1 MKEIWQH
8 NLCVGGFVLSHSRYG
23 HITSVSVGLSCHEG
37 GMAWQHNCYNWCCP
51 GGPVGVRLPVAEIQQ
66 YRQYWNDGWGMM
78 MKGLLVEYNASHQC
92 YFIHHGFVV
101 TCTFYL
107 QFHKQDP
114 YSF

>member
-1 MKEIWQH
+1 MKEVWH
-8 NLCVGGFVLSHSRYG
+8 GS
-23 HITSVSVGLSCHEG
+23 ITAIIGAALGAQWESGC
-37 GMAWQHNCYNWCCP
+37 
-51 GGPVGVRLPVAEIQQ
+51 PVAEIQQ
-66 YRQYWNDGWGMM
+66 YRQYWDDGWGLI